1 MATFEKRKDSWRV
14 QVCVKG
20 IRESATFDTKTE
32 AKAWAATREHELRLE
47 ADGKAKEYTLQDAM
61 LRYRDTVSVK
71 RKGEKWERDRIA
83 KFMRDNPRLV
93 KRKIASI
100 TSDDLGKWRDARLDE
115 VSPASVRREA
125 NLWSA
130 IFTVARQEWKWI
142 AKNPWSDVRMPPK
155 PKPRD
160 RRISDDEIK
169 RLCLAASY
177 EPYNPPKNNTQ
188 QVVVAFLLAIE
199 TGMRS
204 GEILKLDWQHTHL
217 DERYTQLFDTKNS
230 DNRDVPLST
239 AAIKLLEAMQGI
251 NDGLVF
257 TVKNGSFQTLFKKLK
272 QRCEIENLHFH
283 DTRHE
288 ACTRLAKKL
297 PIEDLARMLGHRR
310 LDSIMIYYN
319 ATAQEIAHQLD

>member
-1 MATFEKRKDSWRV
+1 MATYTKRKDSWRV
-14 QVCVKG
+14 QVCVNG
-20 IRESATFDTKTE
+20 IREGATFDTKTQ
-32 AKAWAATREHELRLE
+32 AKAWAAQREFELRQQGEGKLPEYSLYE
-47 ADGKAKEYTLQDAM
+47 AM
-61 LRYRDTVSVK
+61 VRYRDTVSVK

-83 KFMRDNPRLV
+83 KFMRDNPNLI
-93 KRKIASI
+93 KRKIAVI
-100 TSDDLGKWRDARLDE
+100 TSDDLGKWRDKRLTE
-115 VSPASVRREA
+115 VSPGSVRREA

-130 IFTVARQEWKWI
+130 IFTIARQEWKWI
-142 AKNPWSDVRMPPK
+142 KKNPWKDVRMPPQ

-160 RRISDDEIK
+160 RRISEDEID
-169 RLCLAASY
+169 RLCMAAEY
-177 EPYNPPKNNTQ
+177 EPFEAPNNFTQ
-188 QVVVAFLLAIE
+188 QVMVAFLLAIE

-204 GEILKLDWQHTHL
+204 GEILKLEWRHAYLSD
-217 DERYTQLFDTKNS
+217 RYVKLFDTKNG

-239 AAIKLLEAMQGI
+239 TAVKLLACM
-251 NDGLVF
+251 DGLSDELIF

-319 ATAQEIAHQLD
+319 ATASEIASQLD